1 MKAVIQRVKDT
12 KLCVDGKEV
21 SHIEKGLVVFF
32 GVGKED
38 KEEELDALAKK
49 IANLRIFEDENER
62 MNFSVK
68 DINGQILLVSQ
79 FTLYADTSHG
89 NRPSFFDA
97 EKPERANQ
105 LHLKFCEKLK
115 GYGIDV
121 KTGVFGADMRVSLIN
136 HGPTTLWLDSEELF
150 Q

>member
-12 KLCVDGKEV
+12 KLCVDGEEI
-21 SHIEKGLVVFF
+21 SRIEKGLVVFF
-32 GVGKED
+32 GVGKDD
-38 KEEELDALAKK
+38 KEEDLDNFAKK
-49 IANLRIFEDENER
+49 IVNLRIFEDENER

-97 EKPERANQ
+97 ERPDRANE
-105 LHLKFCEKLK
+105 LYLKFCEKLR
-115 GYGIDV
+115 GYDIDV
-121 KTGVFGADMRVSLIN
+121 KTGIFGADMQIFQHN
-136 HGPTTLWLDSEELF
+136 DGPVTIII
-150 Q
+150 

>member
-32 GVGKED
+32 GVGKDD
-38 KEEELDALAKK
+38 KEDDLDALAKK
-49 IANLRIFEDENER
+49 IANLRIFEDENGK

-68 DINGQILLVSQ
+68 DVNGQILLVSQ

-97 EKPERANQ
+97 ERPERANE
-105 LHLKFCEKLK
+105 LYLKFCEKLK
-115 GYGIDV
+115 GFGIDV
-121 KTGVFGADMRVSLIN
+121 KTGVFGEDMQIFQHN
-136 HGPTTLWLDSEELF
+136 DGPVTIII
-150 Q
+150 